1 MPSKKRTTAKS
12 VAAKSAAAKSAAAK
26 SVKAF
31 KKPTAAD
38 MFLDYIATGRLDLV
52 EEYLDNNTIEIG
64 NIRNC
69 KGETVLHVAAATH
82 QNHMLEQLLP
92 FFNEDTLDA
101 RDMYG
106 LPAYITAIKYGN
118 PAGAELISR
127 YHKSIRTKPYK
138 FRNYSFRSMNDI
150 GHLNNNSIDSINQ
163 NEINRIHLKNTINDL
178 SPSSVNPVINPM
190 NIWSYI
196 PSRPNKNRS
205 PHVNV
210 YNNKNTR
217 RIVIENKSKR
227 KSRQTKRQTK
237 KAKQYH
243 ISKVNS

>member
-12 VAAKSAAAKSAAAK
+12 AAAKSAKAKSAKAK

-52 EEYLDNNTIEIG
+52 EEYLDNNKRIKIE

-82 QNHMLEQLLP
+82 QNRMLEQLLP

-150 GHLNNNSIDSINQ
+150 GNLNNNSIDYINQ
-163 NEINRIHLKNTINDL
+163 NETL
-178 SPSSVNPVINPM
+178 VANPVINPM

-205 PHVNV
+205 PHVNI

-217 RIVIENKSKR
+217 RIVIENKSKS
-227 KSRQTKRQTK
+227 KKRQRK

-243 ISKVNS
+243 ISKVNSSKSHNTYIHN